1 MFLRSEEQSG
11 SDSCSSC
18 ISQKKGRKGLLSP
31 RNWPWTS
38 FRVSWNQGRAKVDRA
53 TVLIELPK
61 LVVSFSFTI
70 YIYLIDCS
78 ICYSI
83 KYRFPIFRLTFNL
96 WRKRCA
102 VSNRLFLDNEKSN
115 VIHFFHFNVEEIVR
129 QSWKKTLEL

>member
-61 LVVSFSFTI
+61 LVVPFSFTI
-70 YIYLIDCS
+70 YIYISSTVRFVTRLNIDFQ
-78 ICYSI
+78 Y
-83 KYRFPIFRLTFNL
+83 FVLPLTSEEND
-96 WRKRCA
+96 
-102 VSNRLFLDNEKSN
+102 VLFQIDYFSTTKKSN

-129 QSWKKTLEL
+129 QS

>member
-61 LVVSFSFTI
+61 LVVPFSFTI
-70 YIYLIDCS
+70 YIYISSTVRFVTRLNIDFQ
-78 ICYSI
+78 Y
-83 KYRFPIFRLTFNL
+83 FVLPLTSEEND
-96 WRKRCA
+96 
-102 VSNRLFLDNEKSN
+102 VLFQIDYFSTT
-115 VIHFFHFNVEEIVR
+115 
-129 QSWKKTLEL
+129 KKVM